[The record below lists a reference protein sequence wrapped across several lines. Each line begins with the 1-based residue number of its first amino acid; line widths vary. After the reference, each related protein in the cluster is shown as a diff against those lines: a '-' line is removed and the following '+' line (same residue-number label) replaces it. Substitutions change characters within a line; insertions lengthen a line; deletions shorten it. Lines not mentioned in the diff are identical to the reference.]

1 MAKKKIEKQI
11 NRFTPNYKQGLND
24 EQISERLSQGLNN
37 VVVDV
42 NKKGYVHI
50 ILKNTLTFFNM
61 IYLIIALLLMS
72 VQTPLTEYTFL
83 LLVILNTGIGTVQ
96 EIRSKR
102 SIDKLSLLSTPTVT
116 VVRNSKKQEVNVSDI
131 VLDDIMFLS
140 PGREITTDSILVSGE
155 VEVNESQ
162 LTGESVP
169 IKKDVGS
176 TLFSGSF
183 IVSGNCYAQV
193 ERIGNDNEIA
203 KLAAQAKSYKKPKS
217 GILGSL
223 NRMLQVV
230 AVILLISAVLLFLRH
245 YNFDF
250 VNLWTLLQDKEEL
263 TLAIQTTT
271 TALVG
276 MIPQGLYLMTTVALA
291 VSVRR
296 LANKKTLVQDIYC
309 IEMLA
314 RVDVL
319 CLDKTGTIT
328 DGTMSVVRYIEHH
341 RSPEINVEEIIS
353 GMNSALKESNST
365 SKALEN
371 YFGFND
377 KLKPLEITPFSS
389 ERKFSAVTYDSG
401 TYLLGAPEFVLKGQV
416 DRYAVEIN
424 GYANQGYR
432 VLALCQTPLPLR
444 DGKVQKAPRL
454 IALIL
459 IEDQIRK
466 EAFETIKYFKDN
478 GVQVKVISGDNP
490 VTVAEVARRVGIR
503 HTDEYISLDGLS
515 DEEVYDAATKYTV
528 FGRVKPKQKQII
540 VKALKDAKHT
550 VAMTGDGV
558 NDILALKEADCSI
571 AMASGSDAVRSVA
584 SLVLLDSNFE
594 NMPRV
599 VGEGRRVINNIQQT
613 AILFLVKTL
622 FVIILT
628 VLTISGFIGKF
639 HPEGNAG
646 FPIVNKMSLFLLE
659 FFAIGIPALF
669 LALQPNNKKI
679 KGNFLINAMKKA
691 FPGALAIIIEI
702 IIVYV
707 VAIPLTIDADQL
719 TTIVVLCATYTAFMM
734 LYIACS
740 PFTFKKFLLFIFC
753 TGISLFI
760 TICSMYHVNLFG
772 FFDVRQAFGLVELFK
787 HEELLVGNTVV
798 VKNFANPLLLF
809 IILALLSYT
818 FITSISY
825 FIGVLERYFE
835 KRAKHKKK
843 NKHKDEEEYYG
854 VN

>member
-1 MAKKKIEKQI
+1 MKKQKIEKHV
-11 NRFTPNYKQGLND
+11 NRYTPTFDYGLND
-24 EQISERLSQGLNN
+24 EQISERISQGLNN
-37 VVVDV
+37 VVKDV
-42 NKKGYVHI
+42 NKKGYLHI
-50 ILKNTLTFFNM
+50 VLKNSLTFFNM
-61 IYLIIALLLMS
+61 IYLIIALLLI
-72 VQTPLTEYTFL
+72 VVETPLTEFTFL
-83 LLVILNTGIGTVQ
+83 ALVLLNTGIGIVQ

-102 SIDKLSLLSTPTVT
+102 SIDKLSLLSAPSVT
-116 VVRNSKKQEVNVSDI
+116 VVRNGKKSEVGVSDI

-140 PGREITTDSILVSGE
+140 PGREITTDAILVSGE

-169 IKKDVGS
+169 IKKHVGD

-230 AVILLISAVLLFLRH
+230 AVILLISAVLLFLRN
-245 YNFDF
+245 YDFDF
-250 VNLWTLLQDKEEL
+250 ANLGERLKDKDEFSK
-263 TLAIQTTT
+263 AVQTTT

-296 LANKKTLVQDIYC
+296 LAGKKTLVQDIYC

-341 RSPEINVEEIIS
+341 RSAQFNIEDIVA

-377 KLKPLEITPFSS
+377 KLKPLEVTPFSS
-389 ERKFSAVTYDSG
+389 DRKFSAVTYDTG
-401 TYLLGAPEFVLKGQV
+401 TFIIGAPEFVLKGQV
-416 DRYAVEIN
+416 EKYAVEIN
-424 GYANQGYR
+424 EYANQGFR
-432 VLALCQTPLPLR
+432 VLALAHSLLPLR
-444 DGKVQKAPRL
+444 DGKLQKSPRL
-454 IALIL
+454 LALIL

-584 SLVLLDSNFE
+584 SLVLLDSNFA

-639 HPEGNAG
+639 HPTGNSG
-646 FPIVNKMSLFLLE
+646 FPIENKMSLFLLE

-669 LALQPNNKKI
+669 LALQPNNNLI
-679 KGNFLINAMKKA
+679 KGNFLVNAIKKA

-702 IIVYV
+702 IIVYMV
-707 VAIPLTIDADQL
+707 SVPLTIDPDQL

-740 PFTFKKFLLFIFC
+740 PFTFKKFLLFVTCI
-753 TGISLFI
+753 GISLFI
-760 TICSMYHVNLFG
+760 TICSMYSISPLG
-772 FFDVRQAFGLVELFK
+772 FDIRKAFGLVELFK
-787 HEELLVGNTVV
+787 HQELSDGT
-798 VKNFANPLLLF
+798 VKNLANPLLLF

-825 FIGVLERYFE
+825 FISLIDKKLE
-835 KRAKHKKK
+835 KRLPKRKKKK
-843 NKHKDEEEYYG
+843 NDDDDYNYG

>member
-1 MAKKKIEKQI
+1 MKKIKYEKQYD
-11 NRFTPNYKQGLND
+11 RYTPNYKNGLND
-24 EQISERLSQGLNN
+24 DQVAERISQSLNN
-37 VVVDV
+37 VVKDV
-42 NKKGYVHI
+42 NKKGYLHI
-50 ILKNTLTFFNM
+50 IWKNTFTFFNM
-61 IYLIIALLLMS
+61 IYLLIALLLI
-72 VQTPLTEYTFL
+72 VVETPLTEYTFL
-83 LLVILNTGIGTVQ
+83 VLVILNTAIGTIQ
-96 EIRSKR
+96 EIRSKK
-102 SIDKLSLLSTPTVT
+102 SIEKLSLLSAPSVT
-116 VVRNSKKQEVNVSDI
+116 VVRNGKKQEVGVSDI

-140 PGREITTDSILVSGE
+140 PGREITTDAILISGE

-169 IKKDVGS
+169 IKKAVGS

-193 ERIGNDNEIA
+193 ERVGNDNEIA
-203 KLAAQAKSYKKPKS
+203 KLAAQAKTYKKPKS

-250 VNLWTLLQDKEEL
+250 KNLGTLLKDKDEF
-263 TLAIQTTT
+263 AKAVQTTT

-296 LANKKTLVQDIYC
+296 LAGKKTLVQDIYC

-328 DGTMSVVRYIEHH
+328 DGTMSVVRYIEHN
-341 RSPEINVEEIIS
+341 RSPQFNIEDIVA

-377 KLKPLEITPFSS
+377 KLKPIEVVPFSS
-389 ERKFSAVTYDSG
+389 DRKFSAVTYDSG
-401 TYLLGAPEFVLKGQV
+401 TYIMGAPEFVLKGQV
-416 DRYAVEIN
+416 EKYSLEIN
-424 GYANQGYR
+424 EYANQGFR
-432 VLALCQTPLPLR
+432 VLALAHCPLPLK
-444 DGKVQKAPRL
+444 DGKLQKTPRL
-454 IALIL
+454 LALIL

-540 VKALKDAKHT
+540 VRALKDAKHT

-584 SLVLLDSNFE
+584 SLVLLDSNFS

-639 HPEGNAG
+639 HPTGNAG
-646 FPIVNKMSLFLLE
+646 FPIENKMSLFMLE

-669 LALQPNNKKI
+669 LALQPNNNKI
-679 KGNFLINAMKKA
+679 KGNFLLNAIKKA

-702 IIVYV
+702 IIVYM
-707 VAIPLTIDADQL
+707 VAVPLTIDPNQL
-719 TTIVVLCATYTAFMM
+719 TTIIVLCATYTAFMM

-740 PFTFKKFLLFIFC
+740 PFTVSKFILFMFC
-753 TGISLFI
+753 TGISLFV
-760 TICSMYHVNLFG
+760 TVCSMYNISIFG
-772 FFDVRQAFGLVELFK
+772 FDVRAAFGLVELFK
-787 HEELLVGNTVV
+787 HQELSDGT
-798 VKNFANPLLLF
+798 VKNLANPLLLF

-825 FIGVLERYFE
+825 FIGVIERKLE
-835 KRAKHKKK
+835 KRRPKKK
-843 NKHKDEEEYYG
+843 KKKDNDEYYYG